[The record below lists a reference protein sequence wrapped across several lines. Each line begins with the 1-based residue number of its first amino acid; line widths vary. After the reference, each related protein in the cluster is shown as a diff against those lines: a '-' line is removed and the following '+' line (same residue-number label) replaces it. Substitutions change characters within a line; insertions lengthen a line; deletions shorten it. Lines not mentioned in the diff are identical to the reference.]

1 MKALRGLSVSPKR
14 FLGAMD
20 SRGSCH
26 FADMLQEV
34 HCVYLRVY
42 VRIGELELMKGV
54 FEFCVGILRK
64 VVIGIWPCMA
74 LVRSRIPSHPMRGVQ

>member
-54 FEFCVGILRK
+54 FEFCVGKLSLGYGL
-64 VVIGIWPCMA
+64 VWPW
-74 LVRSRIPSHPMRGVQ
+74 